1 MGQII
6 KTDMIN
12 EFEESFLSYSM
23 YVNMDRALPDA
34 RDGMKPVHR
43 RTLYSAYMLGLL
55 PSKSHKKSARIVGDV
70 IAKYHPHGD
79 TAVYDAMVRMCQ
91 KWSTRYPMIDF
102 QGNCGNIDGDGAAH
116 MRYTEARLSPMALEM
131 LKDIKKD
138 VVDFKINFSE
148 DEQEPTVLPSRIPHL
163 LINGTI
169 GIGVAKACSF
179 APHNINETIEG
190 VIAQIENPD
199 ITIEELHQII
209 KAPDFPTGGTLINQH
224 ELLNA
229 YKTGKGRAR
238 VRGKYRI
245 ETINRKEC
253 LVFYEIPYLTVKS
266 SIVESIA
273 TLCNERKIEGISDL
287 RDCSNRHGMRIEIE
301 LKKDVNADV
310 MANKLFQMT
319 NLETTFSINQVCLV
333 DKQPLLLNLKELL
346 EEYTKHQQS
355 IIKRRTEFDLNKINA
370 RLHLIEGLI
379 KALEDIDNVIKLIK
393 SSSSVQIAIEALR
406 DKYSLSEI
414 QAKAIVDMKLR
425 KLTGL
430 EKMELENENKELVEQ
445 SNYLKSILGSTK
457 VLNSILI
464 DELNEIKSKY
474 SDNRRTEITNIIP
487 NKDEKDIQFVQPED
501 VVVTISKAGNIKKIP
516 SKSFKVQNR
525 NGKGIKNQDDIL
537 MDVIKTNTIDT
548 LLVFTSLGKMY
559 RLVVDQVP
567 TGTNASRG
575 VSIHTLVKMEEND
588 KVIAITSLKRKTNAE
603 FVVSVSELGM
613 VKKTKLEE
621 YQKAKKSGI
630 SAVGLREDDSI
641 ANITFLK
648 NEELLLI
655 TQKGMS
661 IRFKTDGIGS
671 VGRIALGVRGIRL
684 AEGDR
689 VVAALPINKS
699 TDDLAI
705 FSEYGMAKRTNLSE
719 YPLQNRDGKGT
730 ITYKPSEATG
740 NVVSAALV
748 EASDNILLVGD
759 QTSICISAKEIPVL
773 GKASL
778 GNIMIKDN
786 KVVTAIK
793 I

>member
-1 MGQII
+1 
-6 KTDMIN
+6 
-12 EFEESFLSYSM
+12 
-23 YVNMDRALPDA
+23 
-34 RDGMKPVHR
+34 
-43 RTLYSAYMLGLL
+43 
-55 PSKSHKKSARIVGDV
+55 
-70 IAKYHPHGD
+70 
-79 TAVYDAMVRMCQ
+79 
-91 KWSTRYPMIDF
+91 
-102 QGNCGNIDGDGAAH
+102 
-116 MRYTEARLSPMALEM
+116 
-131 LKDIKKD
+131 
-138 VVDFKINFSE
+138 
-148 DEQEPTVLPSRIPHL
+148 
-163 LINGTI
+163 
-169 GIGVAKACSF
+169 
-179 APHNINETIEG
+179 
-190 VIAQIENPD
+190 
-199 ITIEELHQII
+199 
-209 KAPDFPTGGTLINQH
+209 
-224 ELLNA
+224 
-229 YKTGKGRAR
+229 
-238 VRGKYRI
+238 
-245 ETINRKEC
+245 
-253 LVFYEIPYLTVKS
+253 
-266 SIVESIA
+266 
-273 TLCNERKIEGISDL
+273 
-287 RDCSNRHGMRIEIE
+287 
-301 LKKDVNADV
+301 
-310 MANKLFQMT
+310 
-319 NLETTFSINQVCLV
+319 
-333 DKQPLLLNLKELL
+333 
-346 EEYTKHQQS
+346 
-355 IIKRRTEFDLNKINA
+355 
-370 RLHLIEGLI
+370 
-379 KALEDIDNVIKLIK
+379 
-393 SSSSVQIAIEALR
+393 
-406 DKYSLSEI
+406 
-414 QAKAIVDMKLR
+414 
-425 KLTGL
+425 
-430 EKMELENENKELVEQ
+430 
-445 SNYLKSILGSTK
+445 
-457 VLNSILI
+457 
-464 DELNEIKSKY
+464 
-474 SDNRRTEITNIIP
+474 IIP